1 MAKKFFVEGLT
12 VEQILSMDPSQ
23 MAKLDKRDISRA
35 LRTVALAANK
45 RINRLLPYAKKT
57 KLGYEPKTNAEK
69 FIAVD
74 ALNWVT
80 SDGNSPAKFSVKQVT
95 TRNEMI
101 AQISR
106 IRQFMA
112 MKTSTVTGAVQVR
125 RTREK
130 TLFGKTSEQA
140 GRGKSKR
147 QKAKTKSQYMQMT
160 ADVWSSYHK
169 FRELQGQDPHSYYA
183 DSDEVLTTI
192 AGKIF
197 TGVPDDEAIA
207 QTLDK
212 MQQIYEETEAAWEKA
227 FGDDWKNFGT
237 FYDEE

>member
-1 MAKKFFVEGLT
+1 MAKKFFVDNLT
-12 VEQILSMDPSQ
+12 VEQILSMDPAQ

-35 LRTVALAANK
+35 LRTVSLAANK
-45 RINRLLPYAKKT
+45 RLERLLPYAKKT
-57 KLGYEPKTNAEK
+57 KLGYEPKTNTKK

-74 ALNWVT
+74 ALNWAT
-80 SDGNSPAKFSVKQVT
+80 SDGTTAPKFGVRKSE
-95 TRNEMI
+95 TRNQMI
-101 AQISR
+101 AQIGR
-106 IRQFMA
+106 IRQFMG

-140 GRGKSKR
+140 GRGKSAR

-160 ADVWSSYHK
+160 ANVWSSYHK
-169 FRELQGQDPHSYYA
+169 FRELQGQDPHAYYA

-197 TGVPDDEAIA
+197 NGISEDEAIA

-227 FGDDWKNFGT
+227 FGDDWQNFGT
-237 FYDEE
+237 FYE